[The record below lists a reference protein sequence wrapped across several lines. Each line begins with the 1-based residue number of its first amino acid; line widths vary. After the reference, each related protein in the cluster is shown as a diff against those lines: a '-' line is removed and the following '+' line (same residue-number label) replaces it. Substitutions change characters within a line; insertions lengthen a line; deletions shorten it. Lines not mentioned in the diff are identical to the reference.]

1 MEDAYDE
8 EGGEGGEREST
19 IPAPPRPDG
28 ADEGDA
34 ASHLC
39 SGVST
44 DEEIKIWWDEWRLSW
59 LDKLRAWGVSDE
71 EARVHAARNA
81 RKVGHTAARRRGVG
95 TLYAISA

>member
-8 EGGEGGEREST
+8 EGGEREAT
-19 IPAPPRPDG
+19 IPALPRPDG

-39 SGVST
+39 SGVCT
-44 DEEIKIWWDEWRLSW
+44 DEDIKIWWDEWRLAW
-59 LDKLRAWGVSDE
+59 LDKLRAWGVEDE

-81 RKVGHTAARRRGVG
+81 RKVGERV
-95 TLYAISA
+95 LY